1 MDGDGVLSVEKEK
14 TMAKAKPETEI
25 RLSELQEIYLATHD
39 PEAWKEMFDT
49 MIKYARSLTLKV
61 NKGKVYLDPEHVLA
75 VATDSAIKIM
85 SRYDHLDSTK
95 KVDPSAPPTEPSNFR
110 IEHSFGGL
118 LRWKVLESLYGN
130 WEEESHL
137 SLNAIVG
144 DDSSN
149 KTELGD
155 LQDKMNL
162 RSLGSQFTVEMDE
175 SKLEDLT
182 ASIRGILSE
191 FDAAVNSYHLSLA
204 ARLYLLLTLRKSK
217 IRQSTNLFKQYIKL
231 EPKEEQAL
239 DLLLLEIRNRLCL
252 IS

>member
-1 MDGDGVLSVEKEK
+1 
-14 TMAKAKPETEI
+14 MAKQKPETEI
-25 RLSELQEIYLATHD
+25 RLSELQEIYLTTRD
-39 PEAWKEMFDT
+39 PEAWREMFDT

-61 NKGKVYLDPEHVLA
+61 NRGKVYLDPEHVLA

-85 SRYDHLDSTK
+85 ERYNQ
-95 KVDPSAPPTEPSNFR
+95 PNFR

-130 WEEESHL
+130 WEEESHM

-144 DDSSN
+144 DDSGS

-162 RSLGSQFTVEMDE
+162 HPLSPAFSVEMDE
-175 SKLEDLT
+175 TQFE
-182 ASIRGILSE
+182 SIIDNVRDIIEE
-191 FDAAVNSYHLSLA
+191 FDYAVDSYRLSLL
-204 ARLYLLLTLRKSK
+204 ARLYILLTFRKSK
-217 IRQSTNLFKQYIKL
+217 VRQSIASFKQYASLDI
-231 EPKEEQAL
+231 KEEQAL

-252 IS
+252 VS

>member
-1 MDGDGVLSVEKEK
+1 
-14 TMAKAKPETEI
+14 MAKVKPETEV
-25 RLSELQEIYLATHD
+25 RLSELQEIYLATQD
-39 PEAWKEMFDT
+39 PAAWTEMFET

-85 SRYDHLDSTK
+85 VRYSQ
-95 KVDPSAPPTEPSNFR
+95 PGFR

-149 KTELGD
+149 TELGD
-155 LQDKMNL
+155 LQDKMHL
-162 RSLGSQFTVEMDE
+162 QSLGSQFTVEMDE
-175 SKLEDLT
+175 SRLEDLT
-182 ASIRGILSE
+182 QNVRSILNE
-191 FDAAVNSYHLSLA
+191 FDVAVDSYRLSLS

-217 IRQSTNLFKQYIKL
+217 IRQSANLFKQYIKL

>member
-1 MDGDGVLSVEKEK
+1 
-14 TMAKAKPETEI
+14 MAKVKPETEI
-25 RLSELQEIYLATHD
+25 RLSELQEIYLATQD
-39 PEAWKEMFDT
+39 PRAWEEMFDT

-61 NKGKVYLDPEHVLA
+61 NKGKVYLDPEHVQE

-85 SRYDHLDSTK
+85 SRYHLKPDESEGV
-95 KVDPSAPPTEPSNFR
+95 KVEMNSPPTTPLSNFR

-144 DDSSN
+144 DDSG
-149 KTELGD
+149 KTELGV
-155 LQDKMNL
+155 LQDKMHL
-162 RSLGSQFTVEMDE
+162 QSLGSQFAVEIDE

-182 ASIRGILSE
+182 ASIRAILFE
-191 FDAAVNSYHLSLA
+191 FDSAVDSYRLSLS

>member
-1 MDGDGVLSVEKEK
+1 
-14 TMAKAKPETEI
+14 MAKQKPETEI
-25 RLSELQEIYLATHD
+25 RLSELQEIYLSTRD
-39 PEAWKEMFDT
+39 PEAWREMFDT

-61 NKGKVYLDPEHVLA
+61 NRGKVYLDPEHVLA

-85 SRYDHLDSTK
+85 ERYNQ
-95 KVDPSAPPTEPSNFR
+95 PNFR

-130 WEEESHL
+130 WEEESHM

-144 DDSSN
+144 DDSGN

-162 RSLGSQFTVEMDE
+162 HPLSPAFSVEMDE
-175 SKLEDLT
+175 SQFENIIDNVRD
-182 ASIRGILSE
+182 IIEE
-191 FDAAVNSYHLSLA
+191 FDYAVDSYRLSIL
-204 ARLYLLLTLRKSK
+204 ARLYILLTFRKSK
-217 IRQSTNLFKQYIKL
+217 VRQSIASFKQYASLNI
-231 EPKEEQAL
+231 KEEQAL

-252 IS
+252 VS

>member
-1 MDGDGVLSVEKEK
+1 
-14 TMAKAKPETEI
+14 MAKQKPETEV
-25 RLSELQEIYLATHD
+25 RLSELQEIYLTTRD
-39 PEAWKEMFDT
+39 PEAWREMFDT

-61 NKGKVYLDPEHVLA
+61 NRGKVYLDPEHVLA

-85 SRYDHLDSTK
+85 ERYNQ
-95 KVDPSAPPTEPSNFR
+95 PNFR

-130 WEEESHL
+130 WEEESHM

-144 DDSSN
+144 DDSGN

-162 RSLGSQFTVEMDE
+162 HPLSPAFSVEMDE
-175 SKLEDLT
+175 SQFENIIDNVRD
-182 ASIRGILSE
+182 IIEE
-191 FDAAVNSYHLSLA
+191 FDYAVDSYRLSIL
-204 ARLYLLLTLRKSK
+204 ARLYILLTFRKSK
-217 IRQSTNLFKQYIKL
+217 VRQSITSFKQYASLNI
-231 EPKEEQAL
+231 KEEQAL

-252 IS
+252 VS

>member
-1 MDGDGVLSVEKEK
+1 
-14 TMAKAKPETEI
+14 MAKQKPETEI
-25 RLSELQEIYLATHD
+25 KLAELQEIYLTTHD
-39 PEAWKEMFDT
+39 PAAWREMFEI

-85 SRYDHLDSTK
+85 SRYSQI
-95 KVDPSAPPTEPSNFR
+95 VDPAKPIDLDAPPVVPSTFR

-130 WEEESHL
+130 WEEEAHL
-137 SLNAIVG
+137 SLNAIIG
-144 DDSSN
+144 DDSGN

-155 LQDKMNL
+155 LQDKMHL
-162 RSLGSQFTVEMDE
+162 QTLGPQFTVEMDE
-175 SKLEDLT
+175 TKLEDLRKNIK
-182 ASIRGILSE
+182 AILIE
-191 FDAAVNSYHLSLA
+191 FDIAVDSYRVSLA

-217 IRQSTNLFKQYIKL
+217 IRQSANLFKQFIQL
-231 EPKEEQAL
+231 TPKEEQVL
-239 DLLLLEIRNRLCL
+239 DLLLLEIRNRLCS

>member
-1 MDGDGVLSVEKEK
+1 
-14 TMAKAKPETEI
+14 MAKQKPETEI
-25 RLSELQEIYLATHD
+25 RLSELQEIYLTTRD
-39 PEAWKEMFDT
+39 PEAWREMFDT

-61 NKGKVYLDPEHVLA
+61 NRGKVYLDPEHVLA

-85 SRYDHLDSTK
+85 ERYNQ
-95 KVDPSAPPTEPSNFR
+95 PNFR

-130 WEEESHL
+130 WEEESHM

-144 DDSSN
+144 DDSGN

-162 RSLGSQFTVEMDE
+162 HPLSPAFSVEMDE
-175 SKLEDLT
+175 SQFENIIDNVRD
-182 ASIRGILSE
+182 IIEE
-191 FDAAVNSYHLSLA
+191 FDYAVDSYRLSIL
-204 ARLYLLLTLRKSK
+204 ARLYILLTFRKSK
-217 IRQSTNLFKQYIKL
+217 VRQSIASFKQYASLNI
-231 EPKEEQAL
+231 KEEQAL

-252 IS
+252 VS

>member
-1 MDGDGVLSVEKEK
+1 
-14 TMAKAKPETEI
+14 MAKNKPETEI
-25 RLSELQEIYLATHD
+25 ILTDLQEEYLATKS
-39 PEAWKEMFDT
+39 PEAWKSMFEI

-85 SRYDHLDSTK
+85 ARYSQ
-95 KVDPSAPPTEPSNFR
+95 PGFR
-110 IEHSFGGL
+110 IEYSFGGL

-130 WEEESHL
+130 WEEEAHL

-144 DDSSN
+144 DDSGN

-155 LQDKMNL
+155 LQDKMHL
-162 RSLGSQFTVEMDE
+162 HPLGAQFTVEMDE
-175 SKLEDLT
+175 SRLEDL
-182 ASIRGILSE
+182 AKNIRTILME
-191 FDAAVNSYHLSLA
+191 FDGAVDSYRLSLS

-217 IRQSTNLFKQYIKL
+217 IRQATTLFKQFIGL

>member
-1 MDGDGVLSVEKEK
+1 
-14 TMAKAKPETEI
+14 MAKQKPETEI
-25 RLSELQEIYLATHD
+25 RLSELQEIYLTTRD
-39 PEAWKEMFDT
+39 PEAWREMFDT

-61 NKGKVYLDPEHVLA
+61 NRGKVYLDPEHVLA

-85 SRYDHLDSTK
+85 ERYNQ
-95 KVDPSAPPTEPSNFR
+95 PNFR

-130 WEEESHL
+130 WEEESHM

-144 DDSSN
+144 DDSGN

-162 RSLGSQFTVEMDE
+162 RPLSPAFSVEMDE
-175 SKLEDLT
+175 SQFENIIDNVRD
-182 ASIRGILSE
+182 IIEE
-191 FDAAVNSYHLSLA
+191 FDYAVDSYRLSIL
-204 ARLYLLLTLRKSK
+204 ARLYILLTFRKSK
-217 IRQSTNLFKQYIKL
+217 VRQSIASFKQYASLNI
-231 EPKEEQAL
+231 KEEQAL

-252 IS
+252 VS

>member
-1 MDGDGVLSVEKEK
+1 
-14 TMAKAKPETEI
+14 MAKQKPETEI
-25 RLSELQEIYLATHD
+25 RLSELQEIYLTTRD
-39 PEAWKEMFDT
+39 PEAWREMFDT

-61 NKGKVYLDPEHVLA
+61 NRGKVYLDPEHVLA

-85 SRYDHLDSTK
+85 ERYNQ
-95 KVDPSAPPTEPSNFR
+95 PNFR

-130 WEEESHL
+130 WEEESHM

-144 DDSSN
+144 DDSGN

-162 RSLGSQFTVEMDE
+162 HPLSPAFSVEMDE
-175 SKLEDLT
+175 SQFLNIIDNVRDIIE
-182 ASIRGILSE
+182 E
-191 FDAAVNSYHLSLA
+191 FDYAVDSYRLSIL
-204 ARLYLLLTLRKSK
+204 ARLYILLTFRKSK
-217 IRQSTNLFKQYIKL
+217 VRQSIASFKQYASLNI
-231 EPKEEQAL
+231 KEEQAL

-252 IS
+252 VS

>member
-1 MDGDGVLSVEKEK
+1 
-14 TMAKAKPETEI
+14 MAKQKPETEV
-25 RLSELQEIYLATHD
+25 RLSELQEIYLTTRD
-39 PEAWKEMFDT
+39 PEAWREMFDT

-61 NKGKVYLDPEHVLA
+61 NRGKVYLDPEHVLA

-85 SRYDHLDSTK
+85 ERYNQ
-95 KVDPSAPPTEPSNFR
+95 PNFR

-130 WEEESHL
+130 WEEESHM

-144 DDSSN
+144 DDSGN

-162 RSLGSQFTVEMDE
+162 HPLSPAFSVEMDE
-175 SKLEDLT
+175 SQFENIIDNVRD
-182 ASIRGILSE
+182 IIEE
-191 FDAAVNSYHLSLA
+191 FDYAVDSYRLSIL
-204 ARLYLLLTLRKSK
+204 ARLYILITFRKSK
-217 IRQSTNLFKQYIKL
+217 VRQSITSFKQYASLNI
-231 EPKEEQAL
+231 KEEQAL

-252 IS
+252 VS

>member
-1 MDGDGVLSVEKEK
+1 
-14 TMAKAKPETEI
+14 MAKTKPETEV
-25 RLSELQEIYLATHD
+25 RLSELQEIYLTTQD
-39 PEAWKEMFDT
+39 PAAWKEMFEI

-85 SRYDHLDSTK
+85 ARYSQ
-95 KVDPSAPPTEPSNFR
+95 PGFR

-144 DDSSN
+144 DDSGN

-155 LQDKMNL
+155 LQDKMHL
-162 RSLGSQFTVEMDE
+162 QSLGSQFMVEIDE

-182 ASIRGILSE
+182 QNIRAILEE
-191 FDAAVNSYHLSLA
+191 FDGAVDSYRLSLA

-217 IRQSTNLFKQYIKL
+217 IRQSTNLFKQYIQL

>member
-1 MDGDGVLSVEKEK
+1 
-14 TMAKAKPETEI
+14 MA
-25 RLSELQEIYLATHD
+25 
-39 PEAWKEMFDT
+39 
-49 MIKYARSLTLKV
+49 
-61 NKGKVYLDPEHVLA
+61 
-75 VATDSAIKIM
+75 
-85 SRYDHLDSTK
+85 RYSQ
-95 KVDPSAPPTEPSNFR
+95 PGFR

-130 WEEESHL
+130 WEEEAHL

-144 DDSSN
+144 DDSGN

-155 LQDKMNL
+155 LQDKMHL
-162 RSLGSQFTVEMDE
+162 HPLGAQFTVEMDE
-175 SKLEDLT
+175 SRLEDL
-182 ASIRGILSE
+182 AKNIRTILME
-191 FDAAVNSYHLSLA
+191 FDGAVDSYRLSLS

-217 IRQSTNLFKQYIKL
+217 IRQSTTLFKQFIGL

>member
-1 MDGDGVLSVEKEK
+1 
-14 TMAKAKPETEI
+14 MAKQKPETEI
-25 RLSELQEIYLATHD
+25 RLSELQEIYLTTHD
-39 PEAWKEMFDT
+39 PAAWREMFEI
-49 MIKYARSLTLKV
+49 MIKYARSLTLKI
-61 NKGKVYLDPEHVLA
+61 NKGKVYLDPEHVQA

-85 SRYDHLDSTK
+85 ARYNHEDPANPK
-95 KVDPSAPPTEPSNFR
+95 IVDPLLPPIAPSNFR

-130 WEEESHL
+130 WEEEAHL

-144 DDSSN
+144 DDSGN

-155 LQDKMNL
+155 LQDKMHL
-162 RSLGSQFTVEMDE
+162 QSLGSQFTVELDE

-182 ASIRGILSE
+182 ISIRSILSE
-191 FDAAVNSYHLSLA
+191 FDIAVDSYRMTLA

-217 IRQSTNLFKQYIKL
+217 IRQSANLFKQCIKL

>member
-1 MDGDGVLSVEKEK
+1 
-14 TMAKAKPETEI
+14 MAKAKPETEI
-25 RLSELQEIYLATHD
+25 KLSELQEIYLKTRD
-39 PEAWKEMFDT
+39 PAAWREMFEI

-85 SRYDHLDSTK
+85 SRYDQI
-95 KVDPSAPPTEPSNFR
+95 VDPNKPVDPNAPPVVPSTFR

-130 WEEESHL
+130 WEEEAHL
-137 SLNAIVG
+137 SLNAIIG
-144 DDSSN
+144 DDSGN

-155 LQDKMNL
+155 LQDKMGL
-162 RSLGSQFTVEMDE
+162 KALGPQFTVEMDE
-175 SKLEDLT
+175 TKLEDLRK
-182 ASIRGILSE
+182 SIRSILVE
-191 FDAAVNSYHLSLA
+191 FDIAVDSYRLSLA

-217 IRQSTNLFKQYIKL
+217 IRQSANLFKQFIQL
-231 EPKEEQAL
+231 APKEEQAL
-239 DLLLLEIRNRLCL
+239 DLLLLEIRNRLCS

>member
-1 MDGDGVLSVEKEK
+1 
-14 TMAKAKPETEI
+14 MAKQKPETEI
-25 RLSELQEIYLATHD
+25 RLSELQDIYLATRD
-39 PEAWKEMFDT
+39 EAAWREMFET

-85 SRYDHLDSTK
+85 ARYDQPGFK
-95 KVDPSAPPTEPSNFR
+95 

-137 SLNAIVG
+137 SLNAIIG
-144 DDSSN
+144 DDSGN

-155 LQDKMNL
+155 LQDKMHL
-162 RSLGSQFTVEMDE
+162 QSLGSQFTVELDE
-175 SKLEDLT
+175 SKLEDLSE
-182 ASIRGILSE
+182 SIRDILNE
-191 FDAAVNSYHLSLA
+191 FDAAVDSYRLSTL

-217 IRQSTNLFKQYIKL
+217 VRQSATLFKQFAQL
-231 EPKEEQAL
+231 DPKEEQVL

-252 IS
+252 VS

>member
-1 MDGDGVLSVEKEK
+1 
-14 TMAKAKPETEI
+14 MAKQKPETEI
-25 RLSELQEIYLATHD
+25 RLSELQEIYLATQD
-39 PEAWKEMFDT
+39 PAAWKEMFET

-61 NKGKVYLDPEHVLA
+61 NKGKVYLDPEHVQA

-85 SRYDHLDSTK
+85 SRYNQMGGPNNPI
-95 KVDPSAPPTEPSNFR
+95 DPDAPPVALSTFR

-130 WEEESHL
+130 WEEEAHL

-144 DDSSN
+144 DDSGN

-155 LQDKMNL
+155 LQDKMHL
-162 RSLGSQFTVEMDE
+162 QSLGSQFTVEIDE

-182 ASIRGILSE
+182 QSIRAILSE
-191 FDAAVNSYHLSLA
+191 FDMAVDSYRMSLA

-217 IRQSTNLFKQYIKL
+217 IRQSANLFKQCIKL

>member
-1 MDGDGVLSVEKEK
+1 MNE
-14 TMAKAKPETEI
+14 MAKQKPETEI
-25 RLSELQEIYLATHD
+25 RLSELQEIYLTTRD
-39 PEAWKEMFDT
+39 PEAWREMFDT

-61 NKGKVYLDPEHVLA
+61 NRGKVYLDPEHVLA

-85 SRYDHLDSTK
+85 ERYNQ
-95 KVDPSAPPTEPSNFR
+95 PNFR

-144 DDSSN
+144 DDSGS

-162 RSLGSQFTVEMDE
+162 HPLSPAFSVEMDE
-175 SKLEDLT
+175 AQFE
-182 ASIRGILSE
+182 SIIDNVRDIIEE
-191 FDAAVNSYHLSLA
+191 FDYAVDSYRLSLL
-204 ARLYLLLTLRKSK
+204 ARIYILLTFRKSK
-217 IRQSTNLFKQYIKL
+217 VRQSIASFKQYASLDI
-231 EPKEEQAL
+231 KEEQAL

-252 IS
+252 VS

>member
-1 MDGDGVLSVEKEK
+1 
-14 TMAKAKPETEI
+14 MAKQKPETEI
-25 RLSELQEIYLATHD
+25 RLSELQEIYVRIRDQPLPDGDAND
-39 PEAWKEMFDT
+39 PIVIAAKKKKAEDLDVPWTEMFET

-85 SRYDHLDSTK
+85 ERYNQ
-95 KVDPSAPPTEPSNFR
+95 PSFR

-130 WEEESHL
+130 WEEESHV
-137 SLNAIVG
+137 SLNTIIG
-144 DDSSN
+144 DDSGN

-155 LQDKMNL
+155 LQDKMHL
-162 RSLGSQFTVEMDE
+162 QPLGAQFTVEIDE
-175 SKLEDLT
+175 SKLENLT
-182 ASIRGILSE
+182 ESIQAILTE
-191 FDAAVNSYHLSLA
+191 FDMAVDSYRLSMF
-204 ARLYLLLTLRKSK
+204 ARLYVLLTFRKSK
-217 IRQSTNLFKQYIKL
+217 VRQSINLFKQFIKL
-231 EPKEEQAL
+231 DPKEEQVL